1 MTDSPR
7 EFYDGLAADYHRIFP
22 DWDASMSHQ
31 AAVLDGLL
39 TRGLGPGPHRVLDC
53 ACGIGTQAIGLART
67 GHRVVGADLSPVA
80 VTRAAAEAA
89 TRGAVLPTV
98 AADMRQL
105 PFRPGSFDAVVCADN
120 ALPHLL
126 TVQDVTTA
134 LTAMRRVLRA
144 DGLLLLSVR
153 DYDEARR
160 TRPAATPPQVSYDSD
175 GRTITFQLWH
185 WHDDGERYD
194 LEHFQL
200 LPGALPGAPEWSVQ
214 VRRTTYWALTR
225 AELSEAATAAGFT
238 SPAWHEP
245 PISGFHQ
252 PLLTARAG

>member
-1 MTDSPR
+1 MTYSPR
-7 EFYDGLAADYHRIFP
+7 EFYDDLAADYHRIFR

-39 TRGLGPGPHRVLDC
+39 TRALGPGPHRILDC

-67 GHRVVGADLSPVA
+67 GHRVVGTDLSPRA
-80 VTRAAAEAA
+80 ATRAAAEAGA
-89 TRGAVLPTV
+89 RGAALPTV

-105 PFRPGSFDAVVCADN
+105 PFQPGAFDAVVCADN

-126 TVQDVTTA
+126 TGHDVATA
-134 LTAMRRVLRA
+134 LSGMRRVLRDA
-144 DGLLLLSVR
+144 GLLLLSVR
-153 DYDEARR
+153 DYDEDRR
-160 TRPAATPPQVSYDSD
+160 TRPAATPPQVSYGSD
-175 GRTITFQLWH
+175 GRTVTFQLWH

-194 LEHFQL
+194 MEHFQL
-200 LPGALPGAPEWSVQ
+200 LPDAGEWEVR

-225 AELSEAATAAGFT
+225 AELTDAVARAGFSSLT
-238 SPAWHEP
+238 WHEP
-245 PISGFHQ
+245 SVSGFYQ